1 MSQELCYC
9 GLRLIEAENVS
20 YQIDGAA
27 CCSRQC
33 YNEALAAS
41 HPLERDGFM
50 WGGPRD
56 GSAGP
61 LH

>member
-1 MSQELCYC
+1 MAEELCYC
-9 GLRLIEAENVS
+9 GLRLIEAENAS

-33 YNEALAAS
+33 YNEGMAAS
-41 HPLERDGFM
+41 HPLDRDGYM
-50 WGGPRD
+50 WGGPGEKTARL
-56 GSAGP
+56 